1 MLVYIIVLIS
11 YHLKELIEQ
20 TSSKRTKD
28 NFLFLFGAAGFK
40 AVVFEY
46 FVKNIFF
53 WEAFFFC
60 ALSKK
65 YFQIKYH

>member
-53 WEAFFFC
+53 
-60 ALSKK
+60 
-65 YFQIKYH
+65 